1 MHQTRSVEELCAE
14 HGIALA
20 QLAERAGLEE
30 KRVVAIAS
38 GRWTPSPSER
48 DRIAAVFGLTR
59 EQIAWGH
66 RNPIA
71 HVYGHGPQFGRSP

>member
-1 MHQTRSVEELCAE
+1 MEPVKSVEELCKE
-14 HGIALA
+14 HGFTIP
-20 QLAERAGLEE
+20 QLAVRAGLEV
-30 KRVVAIAS
+30 KRVLAIAS

-48 DRIAAVFGLTR
+48 DRIAAVFGLAR